1 MTKLTPEESRTLRRF
16 IRSVEDLMDLGA
28 ESVGRIADHVG
39 EHGIVEASV
48 DTNVM
53 KSLIAIV
60 DSFR

>member
-28 ESVGRIADHVG
+28 ESVGRIADEVG
-39 EHGIVEASV
+39 EKWGGERDAQVVACLRI
-48 DTNVM
+48 
-53 KSLIAIV
+53 LV